1 MPIIITFLIAIFFV
15 GISWT
20 WHNLGDIDTT
30 KKVATLIVAY
40 LIIFIVTLVI
50 FNISANGVA
59 YENKDIEQNVRYV
72 MVIVFTI
79 INAIIIIP
87 PFAKTFG
94 RINDKTINISQAKNH
109 FIFLLVISAVVL
121 FFESTYLKGVQQGIL
136 DIFHNAVIK

>member
-79 INAIIIIP
+79 INAIIII
-87 PFAKTFG
+87 
-94 RINDKTINISQAKNH
+94 IEC
-109 FIFLLVISAVVL
+109 LLL
-121 FFESTYLKGVQQGIL
+121 LKLLSIHYFMFKGTP
-136 DIFHNAVIK
+136 